1 MKNSK
6 KLLGVFLTFI
16 MVLSI
21 ITGCSS
27 KPKNE
32 NSQKVKELTFCESWN
47 FDGGFSVFQE
57 PLMANGTFGLL
68 YYIPNF
74 YETLINYENGN
85 FVPGLADKWEVSKDN
100 KTYTFYLKKNVKFS
114 DGEELTAVVVKK
126 NFENVGKN
134 LGTYNGFFGLTS
146 TLIEEV
152 TVVDKYTVAVN
163 LSSPYYGA
171 LTDFTLPLPMGIMSP
186 KAFNE
191 DGSLSDSIKT
201 ATMGTGPYMY
211 NGNKENDTYTFIK
224 NPNFDR
230 KKVDVETFK
239 IKIIPDNDAKLL
251 ALRNNEIDMMLGTN
265 NLSYD
270 SYNTL
275 QKDKNFTGKTS
286 ETVIQTR
293 YVGINSD
300 VAPFNDISIRKAINH
315 AINTESIRKNILGD
329 VEKEATS
336 ILDKNL
342 PYCNVDTEVYSYS
355 EQKAKDLLEKS
366 GWTDQDGDGIREK
379 DGVKLSVNISCA
391 SNQTMLKD
399 IAEAIAT
406 DLKKIGFEAQTSSSE
421 IMNHYKDISEGKYQM
436 SIGITYNIPMDPY
449 RLVASFSKNPVM
461 DNMTSKALTSMKN
474 SDELIRSL
482 NAMTDENEIQKVYN
496 NIINTLHDDAVLVP
510 ISRTLGMTIY
520 NSNKITDYNFS
531 FEPDYLDVS
540 NIKTK

>member
-1 MKNSK
+1 MKNTK
-6 KLLGVFLTFI
+6 KFLGVLLVFVMI
-16 MVLSI
+16 LSI
-21 ITGCSS
+21 TTGCSS
-27 KPKNE
+27 KNGNE
-32 NSQKVKELTFCESWN
+32 NSQKTKELTFCESWN

-74 YETLINYENGN
+74 YETLIKYENGKIT
-85 FVPGLADKWEVSKDN
+85 PGLADKWEVSKDN
-100 KTYTFYLKKNVKFS
+100 MTYTFNLKKNIKFS
-114 DGEELTAVVVKK
+114 DGEELTAEVVKK

-146 TLIEEV
+146 TLIEKV
-152 TVVDKYTVAVN
+152 TVIDKHTVSVK
-163 LSSPYYGA
+163 LSNPYYGA

-191 DGSLSDSIKT
+191 DGSLSDSIKN

-211 NGNKENDTYTFIK
+211 DGKKENDTYTFVK
-224 NPNFDR
+224 NPNYDR

-239 IKIIPDNDAKLL
+239 IKVIPDNDAKLL
-251 ALRNNEIDMMLGTN
+251 ALRNNEIDMILVTN

-300 VAPFNDISIRKAINH
+300 IAPFNDISVRKAINH

-342 PYCNVDTEVYSYS
+342 PYCNVDTESYSYS
-355 EQKAKDLLEKS
+355 EQKAKELLEKA
-366 GWTDQDGDGIREK
+366 GWKDQDGDGIREK

-391 SNQTMLKD
+391 SEQAMLKD
-399 IAEAIAT
+399 ISEAIAT
-406 DLKKIGFEAQTSSSE
+406 DLKKVGFETKTSSSE
-421 IMNHYKDISEGKYQM
+421 TMNHFKNVSEGKYQM
-436 SIGITYNIPMDPY
+436 AIGITYNIPMDPY

-474 SDELIRSL
+474 SDEAIRSL
-482 NAMTDENEIQKVYN
+482 NAMTDEKEIQKVYN
-496 NIINTLHDDAVLVP
+496 SIITALHDDAVLIP
-510 ISRTLGMTIY
+510 ISRTVGMTTF
-520 NSNKITDYNFS
+520 NSSKIADYTFS

>member
-114 DGEELTAVVVKK
+114 DGEELTAEVVKK

-152 TVVDKYTVAVN
+152 TVVDKYTVAVS
-163 LSSPYYGA
+163 LSSSYYGA

-191 DGSLSDSIKT
+191 DGSLSDSIKA

-275 QKDKNFTGKTS
+275 QKDENFTGKTS

-293 YVGINSD
+293 YAGINSD
-300 VAPFNDISIRKAINH
+300 IAPFNDISIRKAINH

-342 PYCNVDTEVYSYS
+342 PYCNVDTEAYSYS
-355 EQKAKDLLEKS
+355 EQKAKALLENS
-366 GWTDQDGDGIREK
+366 GWKDQDGDGIREK

>member
-114 DGEELTAVVVKK
+114 DGEELTAEVVKK

-355 EQKAKDLLEKS
+355 EQKAKNLLEKS